1 MSRPANRDLGR
12 RMGKQD
18 GVRKKADLGAILI
31 VEDDPVL
38 ALNLE
43 ATLTERG
50 ARQVTISP
58 TTQDA
63 LEALEENS
71 FDAIVLDVHL
81 ADRSD
86 GWTVAELVCELGPRP
101 PAFIFATGA
110 PEAIP
115 AEVAELGIV
124 LEKPY
129 DAHELV
135 DEIERQRKTG
145 GVLGKL
151 REVIARRR

>member
-1 MSRPANRDLGR
+1 
-12 RMGKQD
+12 MGQD
-18 GVRKKADLGAILI
+18 DTVRKKADLGAILV

-43 ATLTERG
+43 ATLIERG
-50 ARQVTISP
+50 ARKVVICP
-58 TTQDA
+58 TTRDA
-63 LEALEENS
+63 LEALEDSE

-115 AEVAELGIV
+115 EEVAELGIV

-135 DEIERQRKTG
+135 DEIVRQRRTG
-145 GVLGKL
+145 GVLAKL

>member
-1 MSRPANRDLGR
+1 
-12 RMGKQD
+12 MGKHD
-18 GVRKKADLGAILI
+18 TARKKTNLGTILV

-50 ARQVTISP
+50 ARKVVICP
-58 TTQDA
+58 TTRDA
-63 LEALEENS
+63 LEALEDSE

-115 AEVAELGIV
+115 EEVAELGIV

-135 DEIERQRKTG
+135 DEIVRQRKTG
-145 GVLGKL
+145 GVLSKL

>member
-1 MSRPANRDLGR
+1 
-12 RMGKQD
+12 MGQD
-18 GVRKKADLGAILI
+18 DTVRKKADLGAILV

-43 ATLTERG
+43 ATLIERG
-50 ARQVTISP
+50 ARKVVICP
-58 TTQDA
+58 TTRDA
-63 LEALEENS
+63 LEALEDSE

-115 AEVAELGIV
+115 EEVAELGIV

-135 DEIERQRKTG
+135 DEIVRQRKTG
-145 GVLGKL
+145 GVLSKL

>member
-1 MSRPANRDLGR
+1 
-12 RMGKQD
+12 MGKPAAS
-18 GVRKKADLGAILI
+18 GKTARLGSILV

-43 ATLTERG
+43 AVLKDRG
-50 ARQVTISP
+50 AKQVMICQ
-58 TTQDA
+58 TTQQA
-63 LEALEENS
+63 LEALDEAS

-115 AEVAELGIV
+115 DEVAELGIV

-129 DAHELV
+129 EPHALV
-135 DEIERQRKTG
+135 DEIERQRSSG
-145 GVLGKL
+145 GVLSRL
-151 REVIARRR
+151 RDIIARR

>member
-1 MSRPANRDLGR
+1 MGKRHNANKKTDLGT
-12 RMGKQD
+12 
-18 GVRKKADLGAILI
+18 ILV

-50 ARQVTISP
+50 ARKVTICQ
-58 TTQDA
+58 TTQNA
-63 LEALEENS
+63 LEAIEENE
-71 FDAIVLDVHL
+71 FDVIVLDVHL

-101 PAFIFATGA
+101 PVFIFATGS

-129 DAHELV
+129 DAHALV

-145 GVLGKL
+145 GVFGKL
-151 REVIARRR
+151 REVIGRRR